1 MKKGLV
7 TAAVAGMMAAAMV
20 MPVFAA
26 EWKQDNVGWW
36 YQQDDGGYPAG
47 SWSWIDGRCYY
58 FDETGYCLL
67 DMTTPDGYT
76 VDASGAWTVDGVVQT
91 QEAEAVEAEEPAA
104 AETAAESFVI
114 GALTVT
120 KPDGFV
126 KVDELTVENSV
137 YFANANMDGIIGVA
151 MEKIPGIEGY
161 ESLLDSMG
169 EGIIDYAM
177 GEIGT
182 VEEKN
187 VREFTSGTWYCYRFA
202 NAADMGI
209 DGQLYVNARI
219 RNADVEMVLFM
230 GNLVGIDM
238 DGIMN
243 NNIR

>member
-1 MKKGLV
+1 MMKKGLV

-20 MPVFAA
+20 MPAFAA
-26 EWKQDNVGWW
+26 EWKQDSVGWW

-47 SWSWIDGRCYY
+47 EWSWIDGRCYY

-67 DMTTPDGYT
+67 DTTTPDGYT

-91 QEAEAVEAEEPAA
+91 QEGEAAEAA
-104 AETAAESFVI
+104 AEAAPESFAI

-120 KPDGFV
+120 TPVGFA
-126 KVDELTVENSV
+126 KIDELTMQNCI
-137 YFANANMDGIIGVA
+137 YFANGNLDGIIGVA
-151 MEKIPGIEGY
+151 MQDIPDMNGY
-161 ESLLDSMG
+161 ESLLDSMS
-169 EGIIDYAM
+169 EGIIDLAM
-177 GEIGT
+177 SQLGT
-182 VEEKN
+182 VETKSA
-187 VREFTSGTWYCYRFA
+187 REFTSGTWYCYRFA